1 MLMGDYFFDKRNAN
15 GFWIE
20 WMSSSY
26 KLDDGYLKWSRST
39 LAEEFDESL
48 IFPLCYN
55 FIF

>member
-1 MLMGDYFFDKRNAN
+1 MLMGDYFFDKGNAN

-48 IFPLCYN
+48 IFPL
-55 FIF
+55 